1 MSLVRRALR
10 IAFPLRYRQKI
21 LPIRQY
27 LWSNT
32 GLPAHLNRDL
42 FEQACLDAFGAIPRQ
57 IRAAPIPSYKGDGVT
72 RMFLRFRSGRIRTMV
87 LKDVRL
93 SDKAF
98 PAISGYE
105 GGVGIPEWKVLSNVR
120 EPLDQFL
127 PKVLAAHELDPLNH
141 YQYLMSDLSAG
152 HIRAQVISDFGP
164 LTNQLKQLQS
174 ALNSWAEST
183 GYEATLHHDMSVAD
197 QFLSFV
203 KSSLTSFLNVYPT
216 FSVVKTTLE
225 RWEEIEDTYLSL
237 DEIGHV
243 PHKLV
248 HGDFHHRNVY
258 LSTAKPVQVRAVDW
272 EWMGIGPPHID
283 LASMVKRHDEVT
295 QRKVVQQFFEHDKN
309 LDHETHWRI
318 FLWARL
324 NRSLLD
330 ASLHARQNLTP
341 LGKSPDAVSYHLKL
355 TEAILAS
362 ITK

>member
-10 IAFPLRYRQKI
+10 TAVPLRYRQKI

-27 LWSNT
+27 LRSHT

-42 FEQACLDAFGAIPRQ
+42 FEQACLHAFGAIPRH
-57 IRAAPIPSYKGDGVT
+57 IRIAAIPSYKGDGVT
-72 RMFLRFRSGRIRTMV
+72 RMFLRFRSGRIRTIV

-105 GGVGIPEWKVLSNVR
+105 GGVGVPEWKVLSNVQ

-141 YQYLMSDLSAG
+141 YQYLMGDLSAG
-152 HIRAQVISDFGP
+152 HIRAQVISDFRP
-164 LTNQLKQLQS
+164 LTNQLKHLQS

-183 GYEATLHHDMSVAD
+183 GYEATLHHDLTVAD
-197 QFLSFV
+197 QFLSFART
-203 KSSLTSFLNVYPT
+203 SLMSFLEAYPAS
-216 FSVVKTTLE
+216 SVVETTLD
-225 RWEEIEDTYLSL
+225 RWDQIEETYLSL
-237 DEIGHV
+237 EEIGRV

-258 LSTAKPVQVRAVDW
+258 LSTTRPVQVRAVDW

-283 LASMVKRHDEVT
+283 LASMVKRLDEVS
-295 QRKVVQQFFEHDKN
+295 QRKVVQQFFDHDEN
-309 LDHETHWRI
+309 LGHEAHWRI

-341 LGKSPDAVSYHLKL
+341 LGKSPDAVSFHLKL
-355 TEAILAS
+355 TEAILTS
-362 ITK
+362 MSN